1 MYAYDSQ
8 LYIEFNPLS
17 QNIDDVEE
25 KIIHC
30 LQEIKEWML
39 SNKLKLNPEKTEA
52 LAVQSRNNFYT
63 WSLESL
69 DLNSAGDSIEPSSV
83 IKSLGVRFDSY
94 LTFDD
99 HVQAIVQECNRH
111 LRNLRVIA
119 SKLSYDLKRQ
129 LVHCLIFSKLD
140 YCNGLLYGLPDA
152 TLKKLQKIQNSCVH
166 FLFGPQSIKKWDSV
180 TQFLKEAH
188 FLPVKQRIDFKI
200 GLIAYK
206 CLNNIAPKYLSDC
219 ITAKSQPTRILRT
232 DEDYFLLDV
241 PPIPNLKRTERSFK
255 YCAPQVW
262 NQLPYELRSCSEVN
276 VFKRKLKTH
285 LFKKAFE

>member
-1 MYAYDSQ
+1 MYADDSQ

-129 LVHCLIFSKLD
+129 LVHCLII
-140 YCNGLLYGLPDA
+140 LYGLPDA

-166 FLFGPQSIKKWDSV
+166 FLFGPQTVKKWDSV
-180 TQFLKEAH
+180 T
-188 FLPVKQRIDFKI
+188 
-200 GLIAYK
+200 
-206 CLNNIAPKYLSDC
+206 
-219 ITAKSQPTRILRT
+219 
-232 DEDYFLLDV
+232 
-241 PPIPNLKRTERSFK
+241 PNL
-255 YCAPQVW
+255 
-262 NQLPYELRSCSEVN
+262 
-276 VFKRKLKTH
+276 
-285 LFKKAFE
+285 